1 LLRVLRRRLMDGSGE
16 RRRGADSGQSGQ
28 RKRDWKNSLGVCHL
42 SISKI
47 CMKYLLNG
55 HHSNDI
61 AYI

>member
-1 LLRVLRRRLMDGSGE
+1 MALAGAGAVPTVAKATSESEKNLLC
-16 RRRGADSGQSGQ
+16 A
-28 RKRDWKNSLGVCHL
+28 CHL